1 MPDNAIKAL
10 ELKVDELIL
19 LCNQLNIEN
28 QNLKKKSLDWQEER
42 SKLIENHAHVQERL
56 KAMLNQLRNAESTL

>member
-42 SKLIENHAHVQERL
+42 SRLIENHAHVQERL